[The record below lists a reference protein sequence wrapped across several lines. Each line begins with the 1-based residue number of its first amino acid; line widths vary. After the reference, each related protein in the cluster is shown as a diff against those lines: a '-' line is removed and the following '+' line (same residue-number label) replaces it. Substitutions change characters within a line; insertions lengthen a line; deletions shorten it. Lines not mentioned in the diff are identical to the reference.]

1 MLFSW
6 RINEITLSIHFLEV
20 TVLKEKS
27 ASAVSIIGGADGP
40 TSVFLAGN
48 TGKRPLK
55 IRIRN
60 FLYKCK
66 RKQVAKRIVPGA
78 HSLEEVITYA
88 KTKYSAIEID
98 TTQHKYIEQRK
109 SLKESLII
117 THKPDLLGDMKDIPK
132 PTDYTEESVREFYNQ
147 LESRRKMISQIPDEE
162 MPMDFHIYEITI
174 DDGHMEI
181 EIDYKWN
188 IFGVSYSGSKT
199 VMKELRKIACDL
211 YLYYGITK
219 EDIENNTNRYSA
231 LLTTLCT

>member
-1 MLFSW
+1 M
-6 RINEITLSIHFLEV
+6 
-20 TVLKEKS
+20 KEKS

-40 TSVFLAGN
+40 TSVFLAGR

-132 PTDYTEESVREFYNQ
+132 PTDYTEESVREFYNH
-147 LESRRKMISQIPDEE
+147 LESRRKMISQIPDEK

-174 DDGHMEI
+174 DDGRMEM
-181 EIDYKWN
+181 EIDYKWD
-188 IFGVSYSGSKT
+188 IFGISYSGSKK

-211 YLYYGITK
+211 YLYYGVTK
-219 EDIENNTNRYSA
+219 EDIENNTKRYSA
-231 LLTTLCT
+231 LLTTLSS